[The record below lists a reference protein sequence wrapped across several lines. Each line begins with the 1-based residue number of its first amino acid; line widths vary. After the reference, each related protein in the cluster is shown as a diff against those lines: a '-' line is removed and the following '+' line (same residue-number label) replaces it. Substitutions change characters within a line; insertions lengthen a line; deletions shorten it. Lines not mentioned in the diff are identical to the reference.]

1 LGTARKFSNT
11 ALGDQLR
18 DYVIEILEADGRSIS
33 REQRVDTKKI
43 DIILRLD
50 DDFVTQTIAI
60 ECKNVSRNL
69 NQQDIGEIYVDH
81 LSLIETKKIDQL
93 WIISKQDYSP
103 EAKNW
108 ANQRAN
114 LSIFTIAE
122 FEERAHGFRR
132 YVRQLMEVFNE
143 EDLNHYYIQ
152 QRGLGG
158 GKLIDSVISWI
169 DSDENRPLALL
180 GGYGMGKTS
189 FCRYLV
195 SEISKKY
202 LADAVNRVPIYVRL
216 SDISKQQDLDGLIAK
231 TIAQR
236 YRIKDYYFE
245 KFLRFNKNGKF
256 VVIFDGFDEMKHAL
270 NWADFKYNFSQI
282 NSIVKGKAK
291 IIVAGRPNAFLSDD
305 EHNWVLRGMR
315 STGEY
320 AANIADWPKYIEIE
334 MQYFSMEDARL
345 FLKLYL
351 ENHCRNRSVDGTIH
365 DNQKSWIKGRLFEFS
380 QLKIREDLFRPVHLK
395 IFSDIATDE
404 TVTLREFNV
413 FELYSVSTSR
423 IAERESLKVE
433 RSFIDSAVR
442 QAAIE
447 EIAWWLWEK
456 TNGRSLSFNPREV
469 PPSYIKQAFPA
480 NTDISVEAMY
490 REIFSGSFVERKFG
504 ENYYFSHR
512 SFLEFFVS
520 KKLARSRSSGMTLT
534 QINSN
539 INPEILDFIIQGRL
553 IDDFMGYIYDLMQIS
568 SAEIEVYLL
577 VQICAYIN
585 EKGIDLRKSQ
595 TAAGMLLRYAFL
607 YIDNVDYGGGE
618 DITKLL
624 SDDFNSEVSEKRETA
639 LVFAADFVR
648 SNTGTTA
655 AKSVAEVIIRK
666 CLESVEW
673 KYWYY
678 KQTEVATFP
687 KLSFSRKNLFE
698 FIILRNARIAAESSV
713 SGRPIIIVDFD
724 KFYNDVINIRPPR
737 LSPAGRIPI
746 DRSNVNSYRFEFDH
760 VMSGIKQSS
769 HGHALDVIRRGVAAR
784 IGV

>member
-1 LGTARKFSNT
+1 MAATTKITNT

-18 DYVIEILEADGRSIS
+18 DYVIEILEADGHSIS

-60 ECKNVSRNL
+60 ECKNVSKNL
-69 NQQDIGEIYVDH
+69 SQQDITEIYADH
-81 LSLIETKKIDQL
+81 LSLIESKKINQI
-93 WIISKQDYSP
+93 WVISRKDYSP

-108 ANQRAN
+108 AENRPN

-143 EDLNHYYIQ
+143 DDLNHYYIQ
-152 QRGLGG
+152 QRDSEGK
-158 GKLIDSVISWI
+158 KLIDSVVSWI
-169 DSDENRPLALL
+169 DSDEKRPIALL

-202 LADAVNRVPIYVRL
+202 LNDAVNRVPIYVRL
-216 SDISKQQDLDGLIAK
+216 SDIAKQQDLDGLIAK

-282 NSIVKGKAK
+282 NSIVKDKAK

-320 AANIADWPKYIEIE
+320 AANMADWPKYIEIE
-334 MQYFSMEDARL
+334 MQYFSMEDAKL
-345 FLKLYL
+345 FLRLYL
-351 ENHCRNRSVDGTIH
+351 ENHCRNRSEDSLIRP
-365 DNQKSWIKGRLFEFS
+365 DQQAWIDGRLDEFS
-380 QLKIREDLFRPVHLK
+380 KLKIREDLFRPVHLK

-404 TVTLREFNV
+404 SVKLREFNV

-423 IAERESLKVE
+423 IAERESQKVE

-469 PPSYIKQAFPA
+469 PPSYIRQAFPA
-480 NTDISVEAMY
+480 QTEISDEAMY

-512 SFLEFFVS
+512 SFLEYFVS
-520 KKLARSRSSGMTLT
+520 KKLARSRTSRMTLA
-534 QINSN
+534 QINKN
-539 INPEILDFIIQGRL
+539 INPEIMNFIVQGRL
-553 IDDFMGYIYDLMQIS
+553 VDDFMSYIFELMQIS
-568 SAEIEVYLL
+568 SAEIEIYLL
-577 VQICAYIN
+577 AQICIYAN
-585 EKGIDLRKSQ
+585 DKGIDIRKSQ
-595 TAAGMLLRYAFL
+595 TAANMVLRYAFV
-607 YIDNVDYGGGE
+607 YTDDTDHGNGE
-618 DITKLL
+618 NIVKLIL
-624 SDDFNSEVSEKRETA
+624 EDFHSEIVEKRETA
-639 LVFAADFVR
+639 LVFAADFIR
-648 SNTGTTA
+648 SNTGTPS
-655 AKSVAEVIIRK
+655 AKLMAETVLRQ
-666 CLESVEW
+666 CLAVVDW
-673 KYWYY
+673 KYWYF

-698 FIILRNARIAAESSV
+698 FLILRNARIAAETSL
-713 SGRPIIIVDFD
+713 SGKPVLVVDFD
-724 KFYNDVINIRPPR
+724 RFYNDVYNIRPPR
-737 LSPAGRIPI
+737 LAPAGRVPI
-746 DRSNVNSYRFEFDH
+746 ERSGLNAYRFELEQLMAG
-760 VMSGIKQSS
+760 VKPVLLSNALEVLRKGI
-769 HGHALDVIRRGVAAR
+769 AAR
-784 IGV
+784 IDV